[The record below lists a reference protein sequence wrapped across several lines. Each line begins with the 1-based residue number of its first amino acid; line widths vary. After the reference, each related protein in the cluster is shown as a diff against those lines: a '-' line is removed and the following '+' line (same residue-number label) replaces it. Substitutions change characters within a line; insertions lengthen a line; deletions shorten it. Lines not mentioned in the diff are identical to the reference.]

1 MKWIAILLALL
12 ALAGCKRVEP
22 ATSGG
27 RVMNAF
33 ETCMNEAGRTAGGQL
48 PAEVVRECRLLAE
61 SMLKVEHPSA
71 VLGEADSLRPR
82 PKENE

>member
-22 ATSGG
+22 TTAAG
-27 RVMNAF
+27 RVQQAF
-33 ETCMNEAGRTAGGQL
+33 ETCMQKAGRTAGGQL

-61 SMLKVEHPSA
+61 SMLKVECSSGL
-71 VLGEADSLRPR
+71 LGEAPLSHPR